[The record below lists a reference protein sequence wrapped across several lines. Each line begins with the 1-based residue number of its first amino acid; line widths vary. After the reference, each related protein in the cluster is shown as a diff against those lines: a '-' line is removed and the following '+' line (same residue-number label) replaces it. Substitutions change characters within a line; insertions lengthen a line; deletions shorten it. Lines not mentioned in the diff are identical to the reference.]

1 MNDVVIIESVT
12 EAGTEWL
19 VSFDGPNPDDD
30 KCIRVA
36 NAEEAAKLKRLVD
49 GAQVAPLTA
58 MLDQLG
64 GDGAYHTLNGH
75 DAKTVADSMFAFS
88 QWLEARARCDAL
100 VDTLKAIDPS
110 AFVTFMQTTGE
121 ERGKNNYEEWRGE
134 ISDVEVERRHEAM
147 LREAIVDAMRAIRG
161 DIESLGALKS
171 AEIAPVIQGF
181 MDLFGADV
189 PQSPSAKAAN
199 ILAAARKFREAW
211 RPFQS
216 MTPDQAESD
225 VGDAARLTLFDAE
238 LALAM
243 AIDGRGLDQLR
254 ANLTDP
260 KQEKSR

>member
-121 ERGKNNYEEWRGE
+121 ARGKE
-134 ISDVEVERRHEAM
+134 
-147 LREAIVDAMRAIRG
+147 
-161 DIESLGALKS
+161 
-171 AEIAPVIQGF
+171 
-181 MDLFGADV
+181 
-189 PQSPSAKAAN
+189 
-199 ILAAARKFREAW
+199 
-211 RPFQS
+211 
-216 MTPDQAESD
+216 
-225 VGDAARLTLFDAE
+225 
-238 LALAM
+238 
-243 AIDGRGLDQLR
+243 QLR
-254 ANLTDP
+254 GVARRN
-260 KQEKSR
+260 QRRRG

>member
-49 GAQVAPLTA
+49 GVVSST
-58 MLDQLG
+58 
-64 GDGAYHTLNGH
+64 
-75 DAKTVADSMFAFS
+75 DAEMA
-88 QWLEARARCDAL
+88 
-100 VDTLKAIDPS
+100 
-110 AFVTFMQTTGE
+110 
-121 ERGKNNYEEWRGE
+121 
-134 ISDVEVERRHEAM
+134 
-147 LREAIVDAMRAIRG
+147 
-161 DIESLGALKS
+161 
-171 AEIAPVIQGF
+171 
-181 MDLFGADV
+181 
-189 PQSPSAKAAN
+189 
-199 ILAAARKFREAW
+199 ILAEARKFREAW

-254 ANLTDP
+254 ANLMDP